1 MEDFWNNMS
10 NPEQQK
16 GLYATFFGLLM
27 MVGYV
32 WWLLYFFRVVS
43 ARLKKRVESRF
54 AVSIDDSNE
63 GMWNISGKTPW
74 YKSLALQLLQIPLLV
89 LAVMLPF
96 SVLITIWFLAVK
108 FFWK

>member
-1 MEDFWNNMS
+1 MEDFLNNMG

-16 GLYATFFGLLM
+16 GLYATFFGLCM
-27 MVGYV
+27 MAVYI
-32 WWLLYFFRVVS
+32 WWMLYFFRVLNE
-43 ARLKKRVESRF
+43 RLKKRVESRF
-54 AVSIDDSNE
+54 AAKIDDSNE
-63 GMWNISGKTPW
+63 GMWDVTGKIPW

-96 SVLITIWFLAVK
+96 AVLITIWFAVVK